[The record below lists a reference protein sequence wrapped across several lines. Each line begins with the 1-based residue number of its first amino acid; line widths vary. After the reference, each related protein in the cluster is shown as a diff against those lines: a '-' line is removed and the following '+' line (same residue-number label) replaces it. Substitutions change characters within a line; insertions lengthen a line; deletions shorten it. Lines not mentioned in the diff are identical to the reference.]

1 MNNKELI
8 KLAASYLDDLL
19 QRNEELENFQKK
31 EELIEKISAKLVE
44 YNLLTTLDSYMDKV
58 AELNEKTVGDLEHM
72 LTFVN
77 TYIPKM
83 KEEFGKLA
91 DASISMA
98 MNNLSAEEQ
107 FVFNLINHGGK

>member
-1 MNNKELI
+1 MDKELI

-19 QRNEELENFQKK
+19 QQNEELENLRKK
-31 EELIEKISAKLVE
+31 SDLIEKISAKLVE
-44 YNLLTTLDSYMDKV
+44 QNLVTTLDSYMDKV

-72 LTFVN
+72 YTFVN

-91 DASISMA
+91 DASISMTL
-98 MNNLSAEEQ
+98 NNLSAEEQ
-107 FVFNLINHGGK
+107 FVYNLINHGGK

>member
-1 MNNKELI
+1 MNKDNLI

-19 QRNEELENFQKK
+19 QRNEELEDLRKK
-31 EELIEKISAKLVE
+31 EELIEKISTKLVE
-44 YNLLTTLDSYMDKV
+44 QNLVTTLDSYMSKV

-72 LTFVN
+72 YTFVSS
-77 TYIPKM
+77 YIPKM

-91 DASISMA
+91 DASISIA

-107 FVFNLINHGGK
+107 FVFNLINGGK